1 MIRLS
6 VVIVFHNMRREARR
20 TLHSLSVAYQKE
32 VTEGDYEVIVVDN
45 GSSEP
50 LDGDWVRGHGRNFRY
65 IYFDTDSPS
74 PAAGMNY
81 GVTQSTGD
89 LVACCVDGARILTPG
104 VVRYMCVAS
113 GLYPH
118 PFVYT
123 LGMHLGS
130 RPQNYTVVDGYDEAT
145 EDALVASVDWPG
157 NGYSLFTISAVAHS
171 SGRGYFSRLSESNC
185 FAVTREDY
193 DTLGRFDE
201 RFLSPGGGLV
211 NLDFFNKVHADERYA
226 PIMLL
231 GEATFHQVHG
241 GVATNVAME
250 HHPFEK
256 MKTEYEQIK
265 TTAYAVVHR
274 QPEYLGR
281 VNGECLSLL
290 ISELSGGDRP

>member
-1 MIRLS
+1 M
-6 VVIVFHNMRREARR
+6 
-20 TLHSLSVAYQKE
+20 
-32 VTEGDYEVIVVDN
+32 VDN

-123 LGMHLGS
+123 LGMHTGS

-157 NGYSLFTISAVAHS
+157 NGYSLFTISAVAS
-171 SGRGYFSRLSESNC
+171 FERTRVLFAAVRKQLFRRDQRGLR
-185 FAVTREDY
+185 
-193 DTLGRFDE
+193 
-201 RFLSPGGGLV
+201 
-211 NLDFFNKVHADERYA
+211 HAR
-226 PIMLL
+226 PI
-231 GEATFHQVHG
+231 
-241 GVATNVAME
+241 
-250 HHPFEK
+250 
-256 MKTEYEQIK
+256 
-265 TTAYAVVHR
+265 R
-274 QPEYLGR
+274 
-281 VNGECLSLL
+281 
-290 ISELSGGDRP
+290 